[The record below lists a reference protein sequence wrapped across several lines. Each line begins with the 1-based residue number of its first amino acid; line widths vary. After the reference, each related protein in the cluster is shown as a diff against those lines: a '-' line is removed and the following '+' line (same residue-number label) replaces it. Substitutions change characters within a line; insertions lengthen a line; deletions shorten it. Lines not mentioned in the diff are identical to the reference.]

1 MKTTQHDYYPAR
13 YKADR
18 GAFAL
23 IDFKPDSSEFK
34 SDMTAEVYNESYG
47 GCKLLIPE
55 TEKLQI
61 GDSCIAKIGYL
72 KPMRAT
78 VVWRSHDDDGRL
90 EIGLQYEE

>member
-1 MKTTQHDYYPAR
+1 MKTTQHNYDPIR
-13 YKADR
+13 FKADP

-23 IDFKPDSSEFK
+23 IGLQSDSPEFK
-34 SDMTAEVYNESYG
+34 SDLTAEVYNESYG

-55 TEKLQI
+55 TDRLQI
-61 GDSCIAKIGYL
+61 GDSCIAKVGHL

-90 EIGLQYEE
+90 GIGLQYEE